1 MAISKFTLIAS
12 RAAEQ
17 ETIGFTVATFFEPAP
32 DEDKLGRYVYLTIND
47 SVLVATIPE
56 TEFAVGTSVKHFGY
70 DLSSYPSPV
79 GPNSVYGLLNRIL
92 FDPVLPVWLDNPVN
106 NQRRVIKGARNA
118 LNGAVDEGDEDRRG
132 VRLSHHVPLFFSSL
146 SEFGRLGI
154 EYWVLERPTEKNK
167 RPTAAFVNPG
177 KPIVLTLNGQNQA
190 ELSQILVRKEAEL
203 PFLAQ
208 RTIVHVDC
216 NSLTPGAKRSL
227 FVSNREDA
235 RRGLVLRL
243 ITDEVVRALRS
254 DDDLVRLNNEAREQG
269 MRERDESAVQ
279 QMRQEVSRLLRLQG
293 LNVGASVGGEAGSD
307 DGQDQRPTH
316 PRRPRRPP
324 EPIELHEPPTHL
336 NIVWGEDKEVTFYPE
351 QRRFIRIQ
359 TDAHSSYHDPDNPD
373 NSRINIIVSGSEVAK
388 RGSTPLKGGRMRAIF
403 EAPSGAGVGGVGGIR
418 IEMTRP
424 GLPLLSDER
433 SVQIVEAPPVRPGA
447 RQVTL
452 PPWDIQPVQG
462 PTDPKWAELGWPDYV
477 DSVASSAEMEEGT
490 LVVYYSTAFPKYAN
504 SRGTL
509 ERRDPT
515 LASSFTARY
524 EIWLTVHSLLLHQD
538 QQSTSEALTQQRAE
552 EDPELAEARERE
564 ERCRLATLSAL
575 FATREVQQPA
585 GVDATLRN

>member
-1 MAISKFTLIAS
+1 M
-12 RAAEQ
+12 
-17 ETIGFTVATFFEPAP
+17 
-32 DEDKLGRYVYLTIND
+32 
-47 SVLVATIPE
+47 
-56 TEFAVGTSVKHFGY
+56 GTSVKHFGY

-146 SEFGRLGI
+146 SEFERLGI

-351 QRRFIRIQ
+351 PAQV
-359 TDAHSSYHDPDNPD
+359 HSNPD
-373 NSRINIIVSGSEVAK
+373 RRAQQLSRPRQSGQLSNQHHCFRV
-388 RGSTPLKGGRMRAIF
+388 RGREAWLNTTQGR
-403 EAPSGAGVGGVGGIR
+403 
-418 IEMTRP
+418 
-424 GLPLLSDER
+424 SDEGDIR
-433 SVQIVEAPPVRPGA
+433 S
-447 RQVTL
+447 
-452 PPWDIQPVQG
+452 
-462 PTDPKWAELGWPDYV
+462 PKWRRRRR
-477 DSVASSAEMEEGT
+477 
-490 LVVYYSTAFPKYAN
+490 
-504 SRGTL
+504 RG
-509 ERRDPT
+509 
-515 LASSFTARY
+515 
-524 EIWLTVHSLLLHQD
+524 
-538 QQSTSEALTQQRAE
+538 
-552 EDPELAEARERE
+552 
-564 ERCRLATLSAL
+564 
-575 FATREVQQPA
+575 
-585 GVDATLRN
+585 RNTD